1 VLDPEAD
8 PSARPSDREYILQ
21 TTFPPREL
29 PDAETVEQAKLQN
42 AVVIQRFTT
51 CTSHRASR

>member
-42 AVVIQRFTT
+42 AVVIQRFK
-51 CTSHRASR
+51 